1 MRRPSIFVNVG
12 IFGLSILVGLVLC
25 EAGVRLVLNPADY
38 LSVDMVTDEVLGAV
52 PTPRTGAGGFDDWG
66 FRNAAVPDTVDIVAI
81 GDSQTYG
88 NTATMDDSWPY
99 VLGRMAGMSVYNM
112 GLGGYG
118 PNQYLHLLKSKALD
132 LKPKMIIVGLSM
144 TDDFD
149 NAFRIT
155 YGLDHW
161 AYLRTLGPDE
171 FNVKTWQFEPTV
183 GWFKKTRV
191 WLSLHSVTYQ
201 ILFHGPLL
209 GRFQGELQMRYA
221 KQLYDTTTSLEVP
234 EKQIKEVFRPEALLN
249 NLNQESKSVREGMR
263 ISFDLLRQMDEIC
276 RQNGIRFV
284 VVVIPTKEMV
294 FSEYLEHNDA
304 IHLSSVLNRL
314 MANERAARERT
325 FSYLTDASIS
335 YVDLLPALKRAAQ
348 HQLYNRTA
356 TDMHPNRNGYRVYAE
371 AVFEAVR

>member
-1 MRRPSIFVNVG
+1 MRRASIFVNVG
-12 IFGLSILVGLVLC
+12 ILGVSTLVGLVLC

-38 LSVDMVTDEVLGAV
+38 LSVDMVKDEVLGAV
-52 PTPRTGAGGFDDWG
+52 PSSHTGAGGFDDWG
-66 FRNAAVPDTVDIVAI
+66 FRNAAVPHTVDIVAI

-99 VLGRMAGMSVYNM
+99 VLGRMAGRSVYNM

-118 PNQYLHLLKSKALD
+118 PNQYLHLLKNKALN
-132 LKPKMIIVGLSM
+132 LKPRMIIVGLSM

-161 AYLRTLGPDE
+161 AYLRTLAPDE
-171 FNVKTWQFEPTV
+171 FNVKMWQFEPTV

-221 KQLYDTTTSLEVP
+221 KQLYDSATSLEVP
-234 EKQIKEVFRPEALLN
+234 EKQIKEVFRPEALLH

-263 ISFDLLRQMDEIC
+263 ISFDLLRQMDEMC
-276 RQNGIRFV
+276 RQNGIRFIV
-284 VVVIPTKEMV
+284 VIIPTKEMV
-294 FSEYLEHNDA
+294 FSEYLENNDT
-304 IHLSSVLNRL
+304 IHLSSVLNGL
-314 MANERAARERT
+314 VANERAARERT
-325 FSYLTDASIS
+325 FSYLTKASIS

-348 HQLYNRTA
+348 HELYNRTA